1 MFHLRF
7 GRILLFC
14 LILFFAPLL
23 LAADWTQFRGPGGLG
38 VSGEKDLPLTWSET
52 ENVAWK
58 TPMPGYGASSP
69 IALNGRL
76 YVTCYSGYG
85 IVRNQGAMEDL
96 MFHLVCVDGKNGK
109 IIWDRRIK
117 PELPESTRVRDH
129 GYAASTPVTD
139 GSYLYVFFGK
149 SGLFKFDLEGNRIWQ
164 KSVGTKIH
172 GWGSGTSPML
182 YEDLVIV
189 NASVE
194 SESLVALNRESGEI
208 KWRAE
213 GIVES
218 WNTPMVVTAKS
229 GRKELVVAIQG
240 KVLGFNP
247 DTGHSLWSC
256 ATDIRWYMTPSVV
269 AADGIVYSLG
279 GRSGIAGLAIR
290 TGGSGDVTA
299 THRLWTSERGSNVS
313 SPVFQDGYLYWMHEQ
328 RGIAFCAKAESGE
341 IVYEQRLERAGQ
353 VYASALLAD
362 GRLYYLTR
370 DGHMFVLAAKPQFE
384 QLAHNSLAD
393 RSTFNA
399 SPVIFDGAIIL
410 RSDKNMYAIKKMN

>member
-7 GRILLFC
+7 SRILSFC
-14 LILFFAPLL
+14 LTLTLAPAL

-38 VSGEKDLPLTWSET
+38 VSGAKDLPLTWSET

-69 IALNGRL
+69 IALNDRL

-85 IVRNQGAMEDL
+85 IERNQGSMEDL
-96 MFHLVCVDGKNGK
+96 MFHLVCVDGKSGK
-109 IIWDRRIK
+109 ILWDRRIK
-117 PELPESTRVRDH
+117 PLLPESARVRDH
-129 GYAASTPVTD
+129 GYAAATPTTD
-139 GSYLYVFFGK
+139 GSHLYVFFGK
-149 SGLFKFDLEGNRIWQ
+149 SGVFKFDLEGNRIWR

-172 GWGSGTSPML
+172 GWGSGTSPVL
-182 YEDLVIV
+182 YKDLVIV

-194 SESLVALNRESGEI
+194 SESLVALYRGSGEV

-213 GIVES
+213 GILES

-229 GRKELVVAIQG
+229 GRRELVVAIKG
-240 KVLGFNP
+240 KMLAFNP
-247 DTGHSLWSC
+247 DTGRSLWSC
-256 ATDIRWYMTPSVV
+256 DTDIKWYMAPSVV
-269 AADGIVYSLG
+269 AENGVVYCLG
-279 GRSGIAGLAIR
+279 GRSGIAALAVR

-313 SPVFQDGYLYWMHEQ
+313 SPVIHDGYLYWMHET
-328 RGIAFCAKAESGE
+328 RGIAFCAKADSGE
-341 IVYEQRLERAGQ
+341 VVYEQRLEGAGQ
-353 VYASALLAD
+353 VYASVLLAD

-370 DGHMFVLAAKPQFE
+370 GGQMLALAAKPQFE
-384 QLAHNSLAD
+384 QLAHNRVAD

-399 SPVIFDGAIIL
+399 SPIVCDGALIL
-410 RSDKNMYAIKKMN
+410 RSDKNLYAIKKMN